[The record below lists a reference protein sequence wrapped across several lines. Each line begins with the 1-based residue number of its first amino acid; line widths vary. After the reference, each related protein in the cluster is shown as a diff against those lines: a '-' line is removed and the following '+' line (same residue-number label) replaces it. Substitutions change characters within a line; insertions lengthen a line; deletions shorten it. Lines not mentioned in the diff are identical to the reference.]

1 MPSRG
6 RQTVSRV
13 KKQTKR
19 PNDKQYEATLF
30 QNEKVLS
37 NSKEKMELSLLREK
51 EGSSVRCVELV
62 TEKGLQVLRSVKSHE
77 VTKVSGENASGTSVN
92 VNSDC

>member
-19 PNDKQYEATLF
+19 PNNKQYEATLF
-30 QNEKVLS
+30 QNEKELFIRAGNPTASPGYALFQALEILS
-37 NSKEKMELSLLREK
+37 YL
-51 EGSSVRCVELV
+51 
-62 TEKGLQVLRSVKSHE
+62 
-77 VTKVSGENASGTSVN
+77 
-92 VNSDC
+92 

>member
-13 KKQTKR
+13 KKQTKK

-37 NSKEKMELSLLREK
+37 NSKVVQKELSLLREK

-62 TEKGLQVLRSVKSHE
+62 TEKGLRVLLRSVSLMKSQ
-77 VTKVSGENASGTSVN
+77 G
-92 VNSDC
+92 